1 MKEEV
6 NEIWAPTPYQE
17 PDEEFRIPEL
27 QTEPLEE
34 NLAFV
39 QRTLSIGVAILILS
53 SMVYIGFI
61 VFGENGLVSYRP
73 ADQAIESQEIYS
85 DLIGFSGI
93 KLDGDNVR
101 VCIVDSGIML
111 DHKDL
116 ESFNIVLWKDFLQ
129 AKST

>member
-1 MKEEV
+1 MKEEG
-6 NEIWAPTPYQE
+6 NDIWAPPPYQDSNPE
-17 PDEEFRIPEL
+17 TLIPEL
-27 QTEPLEE
+27 QSEPLED

-73 ADQAIESQEIYS
+73 GDQAIESQEIYS

-93 KLDGDNVR
+93 KLDGDHTTY
-101 VCIVDSGIML
+101 IQM
-111 DHKDL
+111 
-116 ESFNIVLWKDFLQ
+116 FLQ
-129 AKST
+129 TQTLT

>member
-1 MKEEV
+1 MKEEG
-6 NEIWAPTPYQE
+6 NDIWTPPPYQDANSE
-17 PDEEFRIPEL
+17 TLIPEL
-27 QTEPLEE
+27 QSEPLED

-73 ADQAIESQEIYS
+73 GDQAIESQEIYS

-93 KLDGDNVR
+93 KLER
-101 VCIVDSGIML
+101 
-111 DHKDL
+111 
-116 ESFNIVLWKDFLQ
+116 
-129 AKST
+129 